1 MFSQSLKNTGS
12 QPCFTL
18 CQLIVAGESA
28 LVCRLHILLVPHI
41 EFFRQIL
48 GDKCTEHF
56 MN

>member
-18 CQLIVAGESA
+18 CQLIVGGESA